1 MPKQSLHAAKTL
13 VNDLVMP
20 IDEYEKVATKPG
32 GTPET
37 SLQLTAVAA
46 VLEQSVPEQG
56 GTLGLM
62 TPLGVHTSR
71 VPPRA
76 STGRDSSPTIDWE
89 DEEAMENES
98 LRQKQAKIQ
107 RLCRGFVL

>member
-1 MPKQSLHAAKTL
+1 MHAAKTL

-71 VPPRA
+71 VPPWA

-89 DEEAMENES
+89 DKKPWRMKEIERRWRRSQPWRIEGE
-98 LRQKQAKIQ
+98 
-107 RLCRGFVL
+107 